1 LIRRFIMPVR
11 ENIVVGLDIGTTK
24 ICAVVGEVTDKDINI
39 IGIGTHP
46 SIGLRKGVVVN
57 IESTV
62 DSIKKAVEEAELM
75 AGCEISSVYAG
86 IAGGHITGFNS
97 RGIVG
102 IKGPE
107 VTQQDIERVIDAAR
121 AVAIPMDREVIHVL
135 PQEYI
140 VDEQAGIQNPI
151 GMAGVRLEAKI
162 HIVTGAVTS
171 AHNIVKCANRSG
183 LDVCDIVLEAL
194 ASGEAVLTDEEKE
207 LGAVLLDLGGGTTDL
222 AVFSGKNIK
231 HTFVLALGGNN
242 LTNDIA
248 VGLRAPLPEAE
259 KIKIKYGSCVARNI
273 GADEMIEVPGMGG
286 RTPRKLSRQILG
298 EILEPRME
306 EIFTLIK
313 REIYRAEMENQI
325 PSGIVL
331 TGGSALLNDVTEMA
345 ESVFNLPTR
354 LGKPTGIGGLVD
366 VVNNPMYATGVGLV
380 IYGAKNQ
387 TRKKFRIRD
396 GNIFNRVMGRMKKW
410 FSEVI

>member
-1 LIRRFIMPVR
+1 MQQPR
-11 ENIVVGLDIGTTK
+11 EGAIVVGLDIGTTK
-24 ICAVVGEVTDKDINI
+24 ICAVVGEVIGKDINI

-62 DSIKKAVEEAELM
+62 ESIKKAVEEAELM

-97 RGIVG
+97 RGIVA
-102 IKGPE
+102 IKGSE
-107 VTQQDIERVIDAAR
+107 ITELDVERVIDAAR

-140 VDEQAGIQNPI
+140 VDDQTGIQNPV

-171 AHNIVKCANRSG
+171 AHNIVKCANRAG
-183 LDVCDIVLEAL
+183 LDVCDIVLESL
-194 ASGEAVLTDEEKE
+194 ASGEAVLADEEKQ
-207 LGAVLLDLGGGTTDL
+207 LGTGLIDLGGGTSDL
-222 AVFSGKNIK
+222 AIFSGKNIK
-231 HTFVLALGGNN
+231 HTFVLALGGDN

-248 VGLRAPLPEAE
+248 IGVRAPLNEAE
-259 KIKIKYGSCVARNI
+259 RIKRKYGTCLGGEISP
-273 GADEMIEVPGMGG
+273 EETIEVPGMGG
-286 RTPRKLSRQILG
+286 RSPRKMPRQILG

-306 EIFTLIK
+306 EIFTLLQ
-313 REIYRAEMENQI
+313 REIFRAGMENMI
-325 PSGIVL
+325 ASGMVL
-331 TGGSALLNDVTEMA
+331 TGGTSLLEGAAEIA
-345 ESVFNLPTR
+345 ESIFGVPTR
-354 LGKPTGIGGLVD
+354 LGRPQGISGLTD

-380 IYGAKNQ
+380 IYGAKKEPE
-387 TRKKFRIRD
+387 RKFRIRD
-396 GNIFNRVMGRMKKW
+396 KNIFNSIIARMKKW
-410 FSEVI
+410 FRDVL